1 MNKLI
6 RVLKRSKILLPV
18 FIVSMFLGLFLF
30 FYIPIVSQE
39 SMIQN
44 IVKHSKE
51 SVERLQI
58 QREYYVSS
66 VVGDVKKYAPNLS
79 FDYNHEG
86 IDSKLPFPT
95 TIVHNL
101 SALYSQRG
109 DVKFALY
116 SEYPFLN
123 RKDRVLTPF
132 QKKAIKEVEK
142 SQDGVYYEQ
151 DIIDGKEVIRVAV
164 ADYMVL
170 PACVEC
176 HNTHKLKDWDF
187 KWKLGDKRGVL
198 EVITP
203 IDSAVENILDARNKI
218 VIASLGL
225 MFFLVIYYAFILIR
239 REDELFNENE
249 ILNEDLND
257 IFEDFDKNVI
267 ASKTDLK
274 GKITYASKKF
284 CEVSGYTHKELI
296 GENHNIV
303 RHPDVKKEI
312 FEDMWKT
319 IEEDK
324 LYKGEI
330 KNRKKNG
337 EHYWVY
343 AVISPLYNKE
353 RKKIGYSAVRQ
364 DITDKKKII
373 ELNNT
378 LKEDV
383 NREVNKNRQ
392 KDQQLMQQ
400 SRLAQMGEMISMI
413 AHQWR
418 QPLAAI
424 GATSAAINLKARLNK
439 LDREIALEYSSE
451 ISEYSKHLSETID
464 DFRDF
469 FKINKQLQ
477 KTTFKELIEGVL
489 GIVRF
494 SIIDNNIE
502 IVTSFNDRNSFN
514 TYPNEI
520 KQVLL
525 NLIINAQEA
534 LVERSIEK
542 PQIILKTDN
551 EKLSVIDNG
560 GGIDEDIMEKIFD
573 PYFSTKKKKDGTGLG
588 LYMSKIIIEEHC
600 GGKLDVSNTQDGVMF
615 TIKLGAIDG

>member
-132 QKKAIKEVEK
+132 QKEAVLEVEK
-142 SQDGVYYEQ
+142 SEDGVYYKK
-151 DIIDGKEVIRVAV
+151 DIVDGKGVVRVAI

-170 PACVEC
+170 PACVTC

-187 KWKLGDKRGVL
+187 EWKLGDKRGVL

-383 NREVNKNRQ
+383 TREVNKNRQ